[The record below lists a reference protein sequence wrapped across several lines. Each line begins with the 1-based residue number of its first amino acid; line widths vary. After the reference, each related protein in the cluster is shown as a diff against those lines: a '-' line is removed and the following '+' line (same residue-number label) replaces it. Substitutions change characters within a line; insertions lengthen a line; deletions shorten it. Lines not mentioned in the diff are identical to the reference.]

1 MKHTLG
7 NKRLI
12 LLALLALFLGGA
24 AFVGVLAFNGIP
36 ALAQSGDDINE
47 VEDGG
52 DEDAAEGLD
61 LPITGTALDRA
72 SAAALDYIGEG
83 QVTATEVGDEEGY
96 YEIEI
101 TRDDGSQVDIHLD
114 KTFNVLSHED
124 E

>member
-1 MKHTLG
+1 MKQTIG

-12 LLALLALFLGGA
+12 LLVLLALFLGGA
-24 AFVGVLAFNGIP
+24 AFVGVLIFNGTP
-36 ALAQSGDDINE
+36 ALAQSGDDNNE

-52 DEDAAEGLD
+52 DEDAAEGPD
-61 LPITGTALDRA
+61 VPITGTALGRA

-101 TRDDGSQVDIHLD
+101 TRDDGSQVDVHLD
-114 KTFNVLSHED
+114 EAFNILSHED